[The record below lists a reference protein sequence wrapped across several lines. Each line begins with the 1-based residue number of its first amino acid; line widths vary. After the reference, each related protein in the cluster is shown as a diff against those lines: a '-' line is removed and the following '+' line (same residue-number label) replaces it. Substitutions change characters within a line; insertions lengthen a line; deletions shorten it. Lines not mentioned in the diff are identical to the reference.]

1 MTRGG
6 WVRPWLQLVEI
17 SVSTPIVIG
26 YRVTRLVAGGWPPDA
41 KERRELRRM
50 VSEKASAFGR
60 TGWLAVTT
68 PPTDTA
74 RYVGTV
80 LGPVHRGV
88 SANRRRLTGH

>member
-17 SVSTPIVIG
+17 SVSAPIVIG
-26 YRVTRLVAGGWPPDA
+26 YRTAQVVAGGFPPDA
-41 KERRELRRM
+41 KHRRELRRM

-68 PPTDTA
+68 PPSDTA
-74 RYVGTV
+74 RYLGTV

-88 SANRRRLTGH
+88 TANRRRLIGH